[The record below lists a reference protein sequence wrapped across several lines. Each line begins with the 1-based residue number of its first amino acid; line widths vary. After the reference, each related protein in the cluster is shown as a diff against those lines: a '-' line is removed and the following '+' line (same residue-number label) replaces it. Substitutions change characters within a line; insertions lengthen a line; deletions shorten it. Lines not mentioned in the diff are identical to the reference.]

1 LYTFHGV
8 ISSTKGFTIG
18 SSPWDESTKNRRTAA
33 GAVLSR
39 PAIWRYSEMFDLE
52 TFSLIAD
59 TFQDSQHGG
68 EELSIRPYIQRLA
81 LNTTLT
87 LCYGIRMGN
96 VCDHL
101 LREILEVGSAISKG
115 QGTTTA
121 PRQIPRILLAKV
133 REKIRNGTD
142 KPCVSAAIIK
152 GEDTKLSD
160 VELSSICLSLV
171 SGGFETIPA
180 TLTSC
185 IGSLST
191 KEGQA
196 FQEQAY
202 QDITRHY
209 PGSMEEAWLASF
221 AEEKVPYVNAL
232 VKEAGRYYTASAM
245 NLPRKTTAP
254 VAWDVATIP
263 TKTMIIVNL

>member
-1 LYTFHGV
+1 
-8 ISSTKGFTIG
+8 
-18 SSPWDESTKNRRTAA
+18 
-33 GAVLSR
+33 
-39 PAIWRYSEMFDLE
+39 
-52 TFSLIAD
+52 
-59 TFQDSQHGG
+59 
-68 EELSIRPYIQRLA
+68 
-81 LNTTLT
+81 
-87 LCYGIRMGN
+87 
-96 VCDHL
+96 
-101 LREILEVGSAISKG
+101 
-115 QGTTTA
+115 
-121 PRQIPRILLAKV
+121 
-133 REKIRNGTD
+133 
-142 KPCVSAAIIK
+142 
-152 GEDTKLSD
+152 
-160 VELSSICLSLV
+160 LV

-191 KEGQA
+191 KDGQA

-209 PGSMEEAWLASF
+209 SGSMEEAWLASF

-263 TKTMIIVNL
+263 AKTMIIVTANPAYTDPTVLRQIR